1 MANLKLKTLPV
12 FPTKV
17 TGTGGISVNKVNGVW
32 TIDPDWT
39 ALALVESVSAAE
51 DKQLWCYDP
60 SSDTYVRLSVD
71 ALIDS
76 LPDGPPG
83 GFKQNFGSSTTDA
96 DPGAGEFRFNNATV
110 ASATAAYLDNADADG
125 ADISGLIDL
134 WDNSTSTVKGMVRF
148 EKTTDPSV
156 WAQFEVTGSVVDG
169 TGYRKVT
176 LQNGVSNGTFTAGDR
191 FAVAFFGTGNTP
203 TVSVGTTTTL
213 SAGSSATVAN
223 SGTGSDLVLD
233 FGIPRGADAS
243 FKWLYEASTSMA
255 APAAGGMRFNNA
267 ALSSVTAVAVN
278 AQTADSGNPDQS
290 DYIVKWDDS
299 TNSVKAYVE
308 IREEA
313 GSSAVFQLSSVTDN
327 TSWLQFNVTY
337 VSGDIDLTAGD
348 ALYFTPHLVGNK
360 GQDGLG
366 VGDVVGPASSVD
378 GEIALFDFTT
388 GKLLKR
394 ASTTGVLKASSGV
407 LAQATDGTD
416 YLSSTTGIK
425 QGKHTIWVPAS
436 AMLSATT
443 SGPSQAQFET
453 STNDINFRVLDFD
466 ASADEHAHFNVAF
479 PVSWNEGTV
488 TFQVFWMSTATD
500 TDGVA
505 WGLQGVAISDNEATD
520 ASWGT
525 AIVVTDDA
533 QSAASELYVTSE
545 SSPVTIGGTPA
556 AGDVCFFRVFRDVS
570 DANDD
575 MTEDARLI
583 GVKIFYTV
591 NAATDA

>member
-39 ALALVESVSAAE
+39 ALALVESVSDPE

-71 ALIDS
+71 ALIDT

-83 GFKQNFGSSTTDA
+83 GFKQNFDSSTTDA

-233 FGIPRGADAS
+233 FGVPRGADAS

-267 ALSSVTAVAVN
+267 ALSSVTAVAVS

-366 VGDVVGPASSVD
+366 TGDVVGPASSVS
-378 GEIALFDFTT
+378 GNLASFD
-388 GKLLKR
+388 
-394 ASTTGVLKASSGV
+394 
-407 LAQATDGTD
+407 
-416 YLSSTTGIK
+416 
-425 QGKHTIWVPAS
+425 
-436 AMLSATT
+436 
-443 SGPSQAQFET
+443 
-453 STNDINFRVLDFD
+453 
-466 ASADEHAHFNVAF
+466 
-479 PVSWNEGTV
+479 
-488 TFQVFWMSTATD
+488 D
-500 TDGVA
+500 TDGKSIADSGIAANNVLVDSDI
-505 WGLQGVAISDNEATD
+505 GVSVQGYDADTLKADTPDDLTAGFTSTSTD
-520 ASWGT
+520 QGT
-525 AIVVTDDA
+525 KSTG
-533 QSAASELYVTSE
+533 TF
-545 SSPVTIGGTPA
+545 TPA
-556 AGDVCFFRVFRDVS
+556 YASGNVQHCVNGGAFTLGVPAGHGAMALDITNNGSAGAITTSSYTKVTGDSFTTTDTHKFRCWIS
-570 DANDD
+570 
-575 MTEDARLI
+575 T
-583 GVKIFYTV
+583 G
-591 NAATDA
+591 NAGSHLHVQALQ